1 MKKSGFFILVVIMLF
16 AVPIFVKA
24 EKNDGKFDSKN
35 AILLGEE
42 QKYLKTV
49 NVYENVIKDENGNI
63 VSADLLTSDTSEI
76 TKEDWEK
83 AKDAEKIITRS
94 TTTIETSYKLMTTS
108 LYYNN
113 GTYRYKNQLNW
124 LSFPSVRAF
133 DVIGIGH
140 YNNITPSSTPT
151 CYVEYVTA
159 SGAHYTNTWCYKK
172 SFSSGES
179 GTFPLPAQNL
189 QSLSIMFYFDA
200 AKVNPNGTIYSQCAY
215 GDYAHGINSSVTLS
229 DATNHVVN
237 GSLGIVHDSSVYFKF
252 DTINEGVVF
261 WNGTW

>member
-63 VSADLLTSDTSEI
+63 VSADLLTSDTYEI

-133 DVIGIGH
+133 DVIGL
-140 YNNITPSSTPT
+140 
-151 CYVEYVTA
+151 
-159 SGAHYTNTWCYKK
+159 K
-172 SFSSGES
+172 
-179 GTFPLPAQNL
+179 
-189 QSLSIMFYFDA
+189 
-200 AKVNPNGTIYSQCAY
+200 
-215 GDYAHGINSSVTLS
+215 
-229 DATNHVVN
+229 
-237 GSLGIVHDSSVYFKF
+237 
-252 DTINEGVVF
+252 
-261 WNGTW
+261 